1 MKVLVTEPI
10 ANEGI
15 DILSSHAQV
24 DIKLGL
30 KPEELISIIGD
41 YEALIV
47 RSQIQVSAEVIQA
60 GKKLQVIGRAGIGVD
75 NIDVDEATRRGIVV
89 VNAPT
94 GNTISAAEH
103 TITLMLSLARNI
115 PQAHAVLKSGVW
127 RRSDFVGV
135 EVRNKTLGI
144 IGLGNVGSEV
154 AKRARGLEMKLIA
167 HDPFISVDH
176 ARNLQVELV
185 PLKQLFKES
194 DFITLHL
201 PLKS

>member
-1 MKVLVTEPI
+1 MKVLVAEPI